1 MKGLSVLFEKKTLVT
16 LSIVSILSWV
26 VIQNFSGLPSEI
38 EHSTTTNQYTAN
50 NHETSNSGSDDPA
63 DTGTPDSILE
73 LSMFKLASVDGAL
86 RADDDGELI
95 VDRKLRQ
102 WIDFHLSAMGELS
115 LDHIKILMN
124 QKIDLLPRPAR
135 QQAQELLASYL
146 SYKEALASYD
156 NEFQQI
162 GPTDHLDNL
171 QQRHSWQ
178 KRLRRE
184 ALSPET
190 VEAFWQLDELVDDY
204 ALEELVITNSN
215 ISDEEKAYQ
224 LEKMEEA
231 LPEALKSFR
240 RDLYIASNLEEQ
252 VVKSREEGESD
263 ESIRQLRIE
272 QVGIEATERL
282 EALDVKQ
289 NEWQKRLLAYDREV
303 KTVNSIEGLTEQD
316 KQARIKTYQESNFN
330 EKEQLRLETAMSL
343 LQE

>member
-16 LSIVSILSWV
+16 LSIVAILSWV
-26 VIQNFSGLPSEI
+26 VIQNFNSSPSQV
-38 EHSTTTNQYTAN
+38 EHSTETNLPTA
-50 NHETSNSGSDDPA
+50 SNFEASSSGSNDLV
-63 DTGTPDSILE
+63 DTDIPDSILD
-73 LSMFKLASVDGAL
+73 LKMFKLASVDGAL
-86 RADDDGELI
+86 RADDNGELI

-115 LDHIKILMN
+115 LDNIQILMN
-124 QKIDLLPRPAR
+124 QKIDLLPMPAR

-162 GPTDHLDNL
+162 GPTNHLDNL
-171 QQRHSWQ
+171 QQRHNWQ

-184 ALSPET
+184 ALSPEA

-204 ALEELVITNSN
+204 ALEELVITNSDM
-215 ISDEEKAYQ
+215 SDEEKAYQ
-224 LEKMEEA
+224 LEKMKEA
-231 LPEALKSFR
+231 LPEELKSFR

-252 VVKSREEGESD
+252 VVKSREDGESD

-282 EALDVKQ
+282 EALEVKQ

>member
-26 VIQNFSGLPSEI
+26 VIQNFSGSPSEV
-38 EHSTTTNQYTAN
+38 EHSTTTNLHTAN
-50 NHETSNSGSDDPA
+50 NHEISNSGSGDPA
-63 DTGTPDSILE
+63 DKDTPDSILE

-86 RADDDGELI
+86 RADDDGELF

-102 WIDFHLSAMGELS
+102 WIDFHLSAIGELS
-115 LDHIKILMN
+115 LDNIKILMN
-124 QKIDLLPRPAR
+124 QKIDLLPMPAR

-162 GPTDHLDNL
+162 GPTNHLDNL

-190 VEAFWQLDELVDDY
+190 VEAFWQLDELVD
-204 ALEELVITNSN
+204 
-215 ISDEEKAYQ
+215 
-224 LEKMEEA
+224 
-231 LPEALKSFR
+231 
-240 RDLYIASNLEEQ
+240 LEEQ
-252 VVKSREEGESD
+252 VAKSRQEGESD

-289 NEWQKRLLAYDREV
+289 KEWQKRLLAYDREV

-316 KQARIKTYQESNFN
+316 KQARIKAYQESNFN